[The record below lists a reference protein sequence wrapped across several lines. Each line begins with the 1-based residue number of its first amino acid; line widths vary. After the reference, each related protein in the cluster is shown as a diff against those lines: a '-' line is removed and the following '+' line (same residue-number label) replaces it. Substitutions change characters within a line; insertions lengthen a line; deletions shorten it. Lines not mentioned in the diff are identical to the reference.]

1 MKPTFPLAM
10 LLVWLLGNVCVA
22 NHVLIVVGPDS
33 HGPGSH
39 EPIAGARLL
48 AHSIEN
54 LQEPPGHT
62 AEVVDEWPS
71 RKQQD
76 QAGTIVF
83 LGDTFPPNRFEG
95 AARNLADLHRMM
107 NRG

>member
-39 EPIAGARLL
+39 EPIAGARAPSPKLF
-48 AHSIEN
+48 
-54 LQEPPGHT
+54 QE
-62 AEVVDEWPS
+62 
-71 RKQQD
+71 QQ
-76 QAGTIVF
+76 V
-83 LGDTFPPNRFEG
+83 
-95 AARNLADLHRMM
+95 
-107 NRG
+107 